1 MRNTLLIIM
10 FFIIAMALYVIW
22 VSLNAKIV
30 AIESNTGS
38 YVSNPGGQPAID
50 INIEHLLAQLSLL
63 EVAQQ
68 ANTEA
73 IAELLRRLQA
83 IEAED
88 CRGAACLT
96 RVSRREVI
104 YFEHNDSQLSQSERD
119 KIDQILLTLTDQS
132 FISLRGHADASGN
145 NQYNHL
151 LSLRRAAAVKRYIDG
166 VFRLNNKL
174 DNLLISIDGTGE
186 EFIVNATEDGIEE
199 ASNRIVEIL
208 IFE

>member
-1 MRNTLLIIM
+1 MRNTLLIIVI
-10 FFIIAMALYVIW
+10 FIIAMALYVIW
-22 VSLNAKIV
+22 ASLNAKIV
-30 AIESNTGS
+30 AIESNTTS
-38 YVSNPGGQPAID
+38 YIFNPDGQPDTD

-63 EVAQQ
+63 EIAQQ
-68 ANTEA
+68 VNTEA
-73 IAELLRRLQA
+73 IAGLLQRLDA

-88 CRGAACLT
+88 CRGTTCLT

-104 YFEHNDSQLSQSERD
+104 YFEHNESQLSQSERD

-151 LSLRRAAAVKRYIDG
+151 LSLRRAAAVKRYIDKTL
-166 VFRLNNKL
+166 RLKNKL
-174 DNLLISIDGTGE
+174 NNLLISIDGTGE
-186 EFIVNATEDGIEE
+186 EFNVNATEDGIEE
-199 ASNRIVEIL
+199 PLNRIVEIL